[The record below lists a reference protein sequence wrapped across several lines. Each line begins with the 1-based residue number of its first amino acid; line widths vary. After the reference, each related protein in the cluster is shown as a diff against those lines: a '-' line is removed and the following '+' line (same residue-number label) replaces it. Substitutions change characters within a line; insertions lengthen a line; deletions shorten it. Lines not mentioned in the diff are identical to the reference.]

1 MKLKGFTMDKFQ
13 EKVIVIG
20 GGAAGMMA
28 AGRAAEKGASVT
40 LIERNKFL
48 GKKILISGKGR
59 CNVTNAGEI
68 EDIIANFPSN
78 GKFLY
83 GPLYTFTNEDLMNFF
98 KSFGVELKVE
108 RGNRVFPY
116 SDSSKDIVDALAKY
130 MKKYNVKVL
139 NNKRVKNIMIDR
151 KVKEVKGI
159 LLEDGQ
165 EILAKRIIVATGGC
179 SYPGTGSTG
188 DGYSW
193 ARDLGHTIITIRPG
207 LIPLETKEPWVKSLQ
222 GLSLKNVN
230 VSIKDKSGKTLTSAF
245 GEMLF
250 THFGVSGPIIL
261 SISKW
266 AVDYWLNNQENL
278 TLTIDFKPALSVEQL
293 DLRIQREIEKHS
305 NKIFKNSLDDLLPQK
320 IIPVIIELSQINP
333 NKVMHQITKKE
344 RDKLT
349 TLLKNFDL
357 TIHKARPIAEA
368 IVTAGGINVKEIDP
382 QTMESKIIKGL
393 FFAGE
398 IIDIDGFT
406 GGYNLQAAFSTGF
419 VAGNN
424 AALFN

>member
-1 MKLKGFTMDKFQ
+1 M
-13 EKVIVIG
+13 EKSHEKIIVIG

-28 AGRAAEKGASVT
+28 AGRAAQMGASVT
-40 LIERNKFL
+40 LIERNKIL

-68 EDIIANFPSN
+68 EDLISSFPNN

-83 GPLYTFTNEDLMNFF
+83 GPFYTFTNQDLINFF
-98 KSFGVELKVE
+98 QEHGVKLKVE
-108 RGNRVFPY
+108 RGNRVFPV
-116 SDSSKDIVDALAKY
+116 SDSSRDIVKALEKY
-130 MKKYNVKVL
+130 MSQHQVKVL
-139 NNKRVKNIMIDR
+139 TNQRVKEILID
-151 KVKEVKGI
+151 KDAKQVKGV

-179 SYPGTGSTG
+179 SFPGTGSTG

-193 ARDLGHTIITIRPG
+193 AKKLGHNIKTIRPG
-207 LIPLETKEPWVKSLQ
+207 LIPLETREPWVKSLQ
-222 GLSLKNVN
+222 GLSLRNVN
-230 VSIKDKSGKTLTSAF
+230 VAIKEKNGKVLTSLF

-261 SISKW
+261 SMSKW
-266 AVDYWLNNQENL
+266 AVDYWLKNQKDL
-278 TLTIDFKPALSVEQL
+278 ILTIDFKPALSNEQL
-293 DLRIQREIEKHS
+293 DLRLQREIEKHS
-305 NKIFKNSLDDLLPQK
+305 NKIFRNSLNDLLPRK
-320 IIPVIIELSQINP
+320 IIPIFIELSQIDP
-333 NKVMHQITKKE
+333 EKVMHQLTRKE
-344 RDKLT
+344 REKLT
-349 TLLKNFDL
+349 SLLKNFEL
-357 TIHKARPIAEA
+357 TIHKPRPIAEA
-368 IVTAGGINVKEIDP
+368 IVTAGGVNVKEIDP

-424 AALFN
+424 ASLFN

>member
-1 MKLKGFTMDKFQ
+1 M
-13 EKVIVIG
+13 EKSHEKIIVIG

-28 AGRAAEKGASVT
+28 AGRAAQMGASVT
-40 LIERNKFL
+40 LIERNKIL

-68 EDIIANFPSN
+68 EDLIASFPNN

-83 GPLYTFTNEDLMNFF
+83 GPFYTFTNQDLINFF
-98 KSFGVELKVE
+98 QEHGVKLKVE
-108 RGNRVFPY
+108 RGNRVFPV
-116 SDSSKDIVDALAKY
+116 SDSSRDIVKALEKY
-130 MKKYNVKVL
+130 MSQHQVKVL
-139 NNKRVKNIMIDR
+139 TNQRVKEILID
-151 KVKEVKGI
+151 KDAKQVKGV

-179 SYPGTGSTG
+179 SFPGTGSTG

-193 ARDLGHTIITIRPG
+193 AKKLGHNIKTIRPG
-207 LIPLETKEPWVKSLQ
+207 LIPLETREPWVKSLQ
-222 GLSLKNVN
+222 GLSLRNVN
-230 VSIKDKSGKTLTSAF
+230 VAIKEKNGKVLTSLF

-261 SISKW
+261 SMSKW
-266 AVDYWLNNQENL
+266 AVDYWLKNQKDL
-278 TLTIDFKPALSVEQL
+278 ILTIDFKPALSNEQL
-293 DLRIQREIEKHS
+293 DLRLQREIEKHS
-305 NKIFKNSLDDLLPQK
+305 KKIFRNSLNDLLPRK
-320 IIPVIIELSQINP
+320 IIPIFIELSQIDP
-333 NKVMHQITKKE
+333 EKVMHQLTRKE
-344 RDKLT
+344 REKLT
-349 TLLKNFDL
+349 SLLKNFEL
-357 TIHKARPIAEA
+357 TIHKPRPIAEA
-368 IVTAGGINVKEIDP
+368 IVTAGGVNVKEIDP

-424 AALFN
+424 ASLFN